1 MATKGPPK
9 NTYIS
14 KTKSVTSKFNGR
26 KVISRLRQNSQQ
38 SYLFGVD
45 SQPPSQL
52 ENFKVALYPLQTN
65 VLNFAERFILAF
77 PAIKLGVTE
86 PRFVSEIR
94 VLKTKYRLFLDG
106 CFVVIVTYY
115 VTLITASC

>member
-14 KTKSVTSKFNGR
+14 KTKSVTSQFNGR

-38 SYLFGVD
+38 SYFFRVD

-65 VLNFAERFILAF
+65 VLNFEERFILAF

-86 PRFVSEIR
+86 FVSEIR
-94 VLKTKYRLFLDG
+94 VSKTKYRLFLDG